1 VAAGAAQQLQRAD
14 DGEELVSGH
23 IEVNFIPGEGAVL
36 RMLGLVERRGF
47 AVRRIAMDEN
57 STSATLAMDV
67 EARDPLRRLDVL
79 SRQLERLIEV
89 RSVAI
94 SPQQAGTPA

>member
-1 VAAGAAQQLQRAD
+1 
-14 DGEELVSGH
+14 VSGH
-23 IEVNFIPGEGAVL
+23 VEISFVPGEGAVL

-47 AVRRIAMDEN
+47 AVRRIAMSEDN
-57 STSATLAMDV
+57 TSGTLAMDV

-94 SPQQAGTPA
+94 SPQQAGSPA

>member
-1 VAAGAAQQLQRAD
+1 MSD
-14 DGEELVSGH
+14 H
-23 IEVNFIPGEGAVL
+23 IEITFVPGEGAVL

-47 AVRRIAMDEN
+47 AVRRIAMAED
-57 STSATLAMDV
+57 SSSASIAMDV

-89 RSVAI
+89 RSVTI
-94 SPQQAGTPA
+94 SHQQAGTPA

>member
-1 VAAGAAQQLQRAD
+1 MSDRIQITFV
-14 DGEELVSGH
+14 
-23 IEVNFIPGEGAVL
+23 PGEGAVL

-47 AVRRIAMDEN
+47 AVRGIAMSED
-57 STSATLAMDV
+57 SSSGSIAMDV

-89 RSVAI
+89 RSVSI
-94 SPQQAGTPA
+94 SHHQAGSPA

>member
-1 VAAGAAQQLQRAD
+1 MTGRID
-14 DGEELVSGH
+14 IRFMPE
-23 IEVNFIPGEGAVL
+23 EGAVT

-47 AVRRIAMDEN
+47 ALKSVVMASD
-57 STSATLAMDV
+57 SSPAALALDV

-79 SRQLERLIEV
+79 ARQLERLVEV

-94 SPQQAGTPA
+94 SPIPEGSPA

>member
-1 VAAGAAQQLQRAD
+1 M
-14 DGEELVSGH
+14 SGR
-23 IEVNFIPGEGAVL
+23 IEVSFTPREGAVL

-47 AVRRIAMDEN
+47 ALRAIAMAEG
-57 STSATLAMDV
+57 SSAASLAMDV

-79 SRQLERLIEV
+79 ARQLERLVDV

-94 SPQQAGTPA
+94 STPHAGQPA